1 MAAEVGFGLVWRG
14 SSCCRRRS
22 SSRAAAPASGW
33 GERPR
38 GERVRWVPK
47 VGWELGVP
55 GRLEAGKGP
64 EWVGVRAR
72 VDAAMR
78 TEGGRVGRGG
88 FFVLQS
94 SGSAQSYK
102 CESQRADE
110 GHGPIRRRLVL
121 ELGVVCDEA
130 AGSAATMQGGRLQ
143 FLALQPR
150 RCGRQQE
157 TMQVETARMARSK
170 RRCSAA
176 EQRCEGRDGRWSGH
190 SRCDGSSNLEEGW
203 SAAPQRGRVRL

>member
-1 MAAEVGFGLVWRG
+1 MVSCILVSGCMLTEMSHRSAAGSRGGQEGRVVGDMATGRSMLKG
-14 SSCCRRRS
+14 SS
-22 SSRAAAPASGW
+22 A
-33 GERPR
+33 
-38 GERVRWVPK
+38 WVH
-47 VGWELGVP
+47 
-55 GRLEAGKGP
+55 
-64 EWVGVRAR
+64 
-72 VDAAMR
+72 
-78 TEGGRVGRGG
+78 T
-88 FFVLQS
+88 FVLQS

-157 TMQVETARMARSK
+157 TMQVETARMVRSK